1 MPKKPHKMIA
11 ELTAEIDAFLAKTDM
26 YPTHFG
32 KQAVSDGNFIL
43 RLRKGRVPTL
53 RNIDRVREFIAGK
66 TKAVR
71 KNARRHEP

>member
-1 MPKKPHKMIA
+1 MRKPHPIIA

-32 KQAVSDGNFIL
+32 RQAVNDGNFIL

-53 RNIDRVREFIAGK
+53 RNIDRVRDFIHRK

-71 KNARRHEP
+71 K

>member
-1 MPKKPHKMIA
+1 MAKQHPMIT
-11 ELTAEIDAFLAKTDM
+11 ELTAEIDAFLAKTNM

-32 KQAVSDGNFIL
+32 KAAVSDGNFIL

-53 RNIDRVREFIAGK
+53 RNIDRVRDFIAKK

-71 KNARRHEP
+71 KIDKRVTL